1 MKNDFKSR
9 VCRLALAVILLLG
22 STGLAAQQS
31 EIKPVKSQV
40 FIEGKITDDA
50 TGEPINAATIKMG
63 KSSAFTN
70 EEGLFKL
77 QVIGE
82 LKPTIIVTAPG
93 YDTREVP
100 HRGQAVMNFTLSS
113 DQFGKAL
120 GSKPKKAE
128 LDEFI
133 NKEGAAVVTMEEI
146 DLTNP
151 MESVESV
158 LQSKFGT
165 IRSVTHSGMPG
176 VGAAMF
182 LRGINTLNVNAKPLF
197 ILDGVMLQ
205 NFDDQA
211 SVHDGFFSNPLTH
224 IDLRE
229 VESITVIK
237 DAVSLYGAKAANGV
251 VMIETRRS
259 KDMVTHITANINGGV
274 RSKRFLLWMP
284 SSIVFWSAIF

>member
-1 MKNDFKSR
+1 
-9 VCRLALAVILLLG
+9 
-22 STGLAAQQS
+22 
-31 EIKPVKSQV
+31 
-40 FIEGKITDDA
+40 
-50 TGEPINAATIKMG
+50 
-63 KSSAFTN
+63 
-70 EEGLFKL
+70 
-77 QVIGE
+77 
-82 LKPTIIVTAPG
+82 
-93 YDTREVP
+93 
-100 HRGQAVMNFTLSS
+100 MNFTLSS

-211 SVHDGFFSNPLTH
+211 SVHDGFSPILNT
-224 IDLRE
+224 
-229 VESITVIK
+229 
-237 DAVSLYGAKAANGV
+237 Y
-251 VMIETRRS
+251 RS
-259 KDMVTHITANINGGV
+259 
-274 RSKRFLLWMP
+274 
-284 SSIVFWSAIF
+284 